1 MTIYPWWDIQPEKIE
16 IFELFWQAPFVLP
29 NGTIADKHALD
40 QHHFAKNTTMPSVI
54 HKSRLIDHNP
64 YSNYWT
70 LMNYQIFA
78 KNIFETGKTECMI
91 SVSSRIISISETRKC
106 FYLLLWVAR
115 KYLSYSELSWFL
127 NVILYL
133 DGATVYVAGGILDRS
148 PEERTERGL
157 HDVGFLFLYDLR
169 SAH

>member
-1 MTIYPWWDIQPEKIE
+1 
-16 IFELFWQAPFVLP
+16 
-29 NGTIADKHALD
+29 
-40 QHHFAKNTTMPSVI
+40 
-54 HKSRLIDHNP
+54 
-64 YSNYWT
+64 
-70 LMNYQIFA
+70 MNYQIIA

-91 SVSSRIISISETRKC
+91 SVSNRIDSISETRKC
-106 FYLLLWVAR
+106 FYFLLWVAH
-115 KYLSYSELSWFL
+115 KYLSYSELGWFL
-127 NVILYL
+127 NDILYL